1 MGVNFSYLLYFKRE
15 QLWDTLQGVID
26 MAEKRDPPV
35 VIHFPDH
42 KLNIPLGTLFDE
54 ERSYQYADPRFDF
67 ATILKFEED
76 ETITDW
82 IYADYRM
89 VESADRSPPGPDQD
103 TRVGIGYI
111 YLTIHND
118 LSDIYT
124 QNHPEDLVLFDFGTT
139 GSTMSMLFDYSTSI
153 RKTFIELLEKNKGVC
168 GLFNRENGGDLFWFK
183 GRHFDNRIE
192 DAYTQPEEIEE
203 LLDSGW
209 VGEGND
215 QE

>member
-15 QLWDTLQGVID
+15 HLWEALQGVVDI
-26 MAEKRDPPV
+26 AEKRDPPV
-35 VIHFPDH
+35 IIYFPDH
-42 KLNIPLGTLFDE
+42 KIQIPLGTLFSE
-54 ERSYQYADPRFDF
+54 ERSYQYDDPELNF
-67 ATILKFEED
+67 AAVLKFEED
-76 ETITDW
+76 ETINDW

-89 VESADRSPPGPDQD
+89 GDSSDRNPPGPDQD
-103 TRVGIGYI
+103 TRIGIGYI
-111 YLTIHND
+111 YLTVFND
-118 LSDIYT
+118 LSQRLT
-124 QNHPEDLVLFDFGTT
+124 LNKPSDLVLFDFGTT
-139 GSTMSMLFDYSTSI
+139 GTKMSMLFDYSTSI
-153 RKTFIELLEKNKGVC
+153 RKTFIELLEKHKSVC

-192 DAYTQPEEIEE
+192 DAYTQLEEIEE